1 MNAFRSVLKPEVGR
15 RSILA
20 LLRKLYWLFGL
31 MLALRFGDASAQTPQ
46 RIPQFDPGGSGSLV
60 DSTITQNGAN
70 VGIGTTLPQAQLDV
84 NGNIYSF
91 NTGIG
96 QEGPFISARNYANFA
111 SDNNGSVL
119 VGSNLYSENTT
130 DGMTHLRIART
141 HSTMAGAGI
150 VIPGNGQD
158 GQGGIDFYTRPP
170 GAVTADTP
178 LTSPPSMV
186 ISSGGAIGIGTTLP
200 QAPFHINSAAAPPA
214 GIPLGNN
221 GLLLGSAG
229 DSAYKWMQSY
239 GGPLSLNPQGNNVG
253 IGTSTPTAKL
263 EVVGGDLRVSGN
275 IFANGQLVGQQG
287 PPGPPVH
294 TSAACQSGPAASI
307 GCRCSGRIVSS
318 QSSPAVDGAGCSAS
332 SDTGSCSASSRS
344 AGSVASVCCVCAP

>member
-221 GLLLGSAG
+221 GLLL
-229 DSAYKWMQSY
+229 
-239 GGPLSLNPQGNNVG
+239 
-253 IGTSTPTAKL
+253 
-263 EVVGGDLRVSGN
+263 ER
-275 IFANGQLVGQQG
+275 
-287 PPGPPVH
+287 
-294 TSAACQSGPAASI
+294 
-307 GCRCSGRIVSS
+307 R
-318 QSSPAVDGAGCSAS
+318 
-332 SDTGSCSASSRS
+332 TG
-344 AGSVASVCCVCAP
+344 